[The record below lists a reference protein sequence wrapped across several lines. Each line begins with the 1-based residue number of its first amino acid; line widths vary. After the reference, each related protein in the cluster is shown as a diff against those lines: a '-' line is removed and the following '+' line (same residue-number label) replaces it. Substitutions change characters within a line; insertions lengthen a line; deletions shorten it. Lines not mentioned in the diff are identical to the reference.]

1 MKEVKKIESFS
12 KEPETIIEEEFKN
25 EENIEKA

>member
-1 MKEVKKIESFS
+1 MKEGKKLENFS
-12 KEPETIIEEEFKN
+12 KKPETIIEEEFKN